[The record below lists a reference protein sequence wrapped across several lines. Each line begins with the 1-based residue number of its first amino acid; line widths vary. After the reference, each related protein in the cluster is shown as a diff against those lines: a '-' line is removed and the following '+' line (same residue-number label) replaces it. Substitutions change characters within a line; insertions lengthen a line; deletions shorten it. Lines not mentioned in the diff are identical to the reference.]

1 MEKLAYVPTD
11 DGLKMGSIFM
21 ERILT
26 ICKNDQKS
34 FHSFEWKLKRK
45 EKMICTKMD
54 KSPFVYYPFMT

>member
-21 ERILT
+21 ERILM

-34 FHSFEWKLKRK
+34 FHSFE
-45 EKMICTKMD
+45 
-54 KSPFVYYPFMT
+54 